1 MLQETENQEVQNL
14 NLFDIL
20 ERMCSAF
27 SQASQ
32 EKFHVPVQCIQCL
45 QSDILTQV
53 WFFHLILH

>member
-1 MLQETENQEVQNL
+1 MLQETENQEVKNL

-20 ERMCSAF
+20 EKMCSAF
-27 SQASQ
+27 SQACQ

-53 WFFHLILH
+53 WFFI